1 MRGECAMPLEEQ
13 LHEAK
18 TKVSRAIKTAM
29 INQGISQADI
39 AKELHVDRGIISRA
53 VNGDNNPQSVSIRK
67 TIYKILGMND

>member
-1 MRGECAMPLEEQ
+1 MPLEER

-53 VNGDNNPQSVSIRK
+53 VNGDNNPQSVNIRK

>member
-1 MRGECAMPLEEQ
+1 
-13 LHEAK
+13 
-18 TKVSRAIKTAM
+18 M

-53 VNGDNNPQSVSIRK
+53 VNGDNNPQSVNIRK